1 MFSSANDD
9 DDDGDDGD
17 DEMLVCLLQ
26 LFKCFNHLG
35 LCPSVTA
42 VRKNVDLLVQQA
54 DEMLQMWKKQVE
66 LQVREF
72 C

>member
-1 MFSSANDD
+1 VFSSANDD
-9 DDDGDDGD
+9 D

-54 DEMLQMWKKQVE
+54 DETLQMWKKQVE